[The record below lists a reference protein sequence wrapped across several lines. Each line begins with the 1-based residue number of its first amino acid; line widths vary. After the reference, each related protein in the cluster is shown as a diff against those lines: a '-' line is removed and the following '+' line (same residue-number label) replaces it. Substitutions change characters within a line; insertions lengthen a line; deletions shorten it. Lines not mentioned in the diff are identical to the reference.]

1 MRNTLLVAGAIAASA
16 SLAFAIDKPKS
27 PPQPPKVSFSEF
39 NRVEL
44 KAIGIAPKAKKE
56 AEHAREIFDELI
68 QQMKAVAPSLTV
80 EAVAAPPLPAVGGD
94 RTLVVEPFVEDIK
107 FVGGGSRFMIGALA
121 GKSAVLMKV
130 TFREKATGEVLAEPE
145 FYQDANAFA
154 GAYSMGSSD
163 NAMLRVVA
171 GDAANYYKLNGGA
184 RATAAPPQ
192 AQEAPQASVPMA
204 ADATPA
210 AEAAPPQAQEA
221 PQATEPAAADATQ
234 AAEAAPPQF
243 QEVPQANAPCAAKDP
258 GRVIVPFRGDST
270 TLGTYLRPVD
280 FTTVK
285 FDRGELDRGK
295 RELTLSIR
303 IGNASSDNWV
313 AIARATLLRANGEE
327 IATAMG
333 EETIEDDEGDD
344 WLEVRFNLADHVLAT
359 VDKVRFALS
368 ARPE

>member
-1 MRNTLLVAGAIAASA
+1 
-16 SLAFAIDKPKS
+16 
-27 PPQPPKVSFSEF
+27 
-39 NRVEL
+39 
-44 KAIGIAPKAKKE
+44 
-56 AEHAREIFDELI
+56 
-68 QQMKAVAPSLTV
+68 
-80 EAVAAPPLPAVGGD
+80 
-94 RTLVVEPFVEDIK
+94 
-107 FVGGGSRFMIGALA
+107 
-121 GKSAVLMKV
+121 MKV

-171 GDAANYYKLNGGA
+171 SDAANYYKFNGGA

-204 ADATPA
+204 ADATPAAEAAPPQAPAAPQAPEPAAGAAPA